1 MKKFEQHPLSAAFPG
16 MLPEVFK
23 ELIDDID
30 QNGVREKIV
39 VFEGKI
45 LDGWHRYSACQE
57 LKVMKPPMLE
67 YDGDDPVS
75 FVLSKNL
82 HRRHLSAGIRAM
94 ILAKLTDWQEG
105 SGRLSKS
112 LDRAK
117 ESYKIITLNQAAE
130 LAGVS
135 KPTMQK
141 ARRATLS
148 IDEVQQA
155 VSDGKISIDD
165 AAKLA
170 DKSEE
175 EQRAAIANP
184 KYGVRK
190 VPRKAVPVKAYEELS
205 KQYEE
210 LAESYDSL
218 ASELEMAQKE
228 LAAVEAIR
236 KGEHMPMIMTLHQQ
250 IRSMT
255 EARNQWQNTCNELTQ
270 QLKHVTKKK

>member
-16 MLPEVFK
+16 MSPEVFK

-105 SGRLSKS
+105 SGRISKS

-117 ESYKIITLNQAAE
+117 ESYKIITLNQAAQ

-175 EQRAAIANP
+175 EQRAAVASP
-184 KYGVRK
+184 KVRK
-190 VPRKAVPVKAYEELS
+190 VTAKAVPFDVYEELS
-205 KQYEE
+205 NRYEE
-210 LAESYDSL
+210 LADSYDSL
-218 ASELEMAQKE
+218 ASELEIAQKE

-255 EARNQWQNTCNELTQ
+255 EARNQWQDKCNEMTK
-270 QLKHVTKKK
+270 QLNFLTKKK